1 MSRSAVGEMS
11 RSAVGAMSSRRGLTG
26 GLLAV
31 ALVRPVRAQQPVE
44 GRESLQQVI
53 LGFTGGVQPR
63 PGRVSLDIPSLVEN
77 GNTVPVTIAVESP
90 MSEADHVRG
99 IALFNEKNP
108 QPHVIAA
115 RFGPRSGR
123 ARLATRIRLATSQTL
138 VAVAELSDGTYWS
151 DSAEVIVT
159 LAACVE
165 F

>member
-1 MSRSAVGEMS
+1 
-11 RSAVGAMSSRRGLTG
+11 
-26 GLLAV
+26 
-31 ALVRPVRAQQPVE
+31 
-44 GRESLQQVI
+44 
-53 LGFTGGVQPR
+53 
-63 PGRVSLDIPSLVEN
+63 
-77 GNTVPVTIAVESP
+77 
-90 MSEADHVRG
+90 MSEAEHVRG

-108 QPHVIAA
+108 QPNVITA